1 MATYK
6 RKNEVDELADDIKA
20 LEKWLIEFFEDAE
33 RAQKPEPDVVKAVY
47 FNYEKG
53 ATTVV
58 WFDGMRTTVSCQN
71 GEDFDE
77 EKAIALCFMK
87 RVFDNKGLFNNYMR
101 KYLDGAQVISK
112 KKKNKKTKR
121 NWITK

>member
-6 RKNEVDELADDIKA
+6 RKNEVDELTDDIEA

-33 RAQKPEPDVVKAVY
+33 RARKPESDVVKAVY

-58 WFDGMRTTVSCQN
+58 WFDGMRTTISCQN

-87 RVFDNKGLFNNYMR
+87 RIFDNKGCFNNYMR
-101 KYLDGAQVISK
+101 KYIDGAQVISK

>member
-1 MATYK
+1 MAINK
-6 RKNEVDELADDIKA
+6 LKNEADELAGDI
-20 LEKWLIEFFEDAE
+20 EGIKWLIEFFEDAK
-33 RAQKPEPDVVKAVY
+33 RAQEPEPDLVQAVY

-87 RVFDNKGLFNNYMR
+87 RIFDNKGCFNNYMR
-101 KYLDGAQVISK
+101 KYIDGAQVISK

>member
-1 MATYK
+1 MAIDK
-6 RKNEVDELADDIKA
+6 LKNEVA
-20 LEKWLIEFFEDAE
+20 LQKWLIDFFEDAK

-58 WFDGMRTTVSCQN
+58 WFDGMRTTISCQN

-87 RVFDNKGLFNNYMR
+87 RIFDNKGCFNNYMR
-101 KYLDGAQVISK
+101 KYIDGAQVISK

>member
-1 MATYK
+1 MATDK
-6 RKNEVDELADDIKA
+6 LKNEIDELVNDTKA

-87 RVFDNKGLFNNYMR
+87 RIFDNKGCFNNYMR
-101 KYLDGAQVISK
+101 KYIDGAQVISK

>member
-1 MATYK
+1 MATSK
-6 RKNEVDELADDIKA
+6 LKNEIDELVNDTKA
-20 LEKWLIEFFEDAE
+20 LEKWLIEFFEEVE
-33 RAQKPEPDVVKAVY
+33 RAQKPKPDLVQAVY

-58 WFDGMRTTVSCQN
+58 WFDGMRTTISCQN

-87 RVFDNKGLFNNYMR
+87 RIFDNKGCFNNYMR
-101 KYLDGAQVISK
+101 KYIDSAQVISK

>member
-1 MATYK
+1 MATDRLK
-6 RKNEVDELADDIKA
+6 DEIDKLADDTKA

-33 RAQKPEPDVVKAVY
+33 RVQKPEPDLVKAVY

-87 RVFDNKGLFNNYMR
+87 RVFDNKGFFNNYMR
-101 KYLDGAQVISK
+101 KYIDGAQVISK

>member
-1 MATYK
+1 MATDK
-6 RKNEVDELADDIKA
+6 LKNEIDELVNDTEA
-20 LEKWLIEFFEDAE
+20 LEKWLIEFFEDAK
-33 RAQKPEPDVVKAVY
+33 RAQEPEPDVVKAVY

-87 RVFDNKGLFNNYMR
+87 RIFDNKGCFNNYMR
-101 KYLDGAQVISK
+101 KYIDGAQVISK